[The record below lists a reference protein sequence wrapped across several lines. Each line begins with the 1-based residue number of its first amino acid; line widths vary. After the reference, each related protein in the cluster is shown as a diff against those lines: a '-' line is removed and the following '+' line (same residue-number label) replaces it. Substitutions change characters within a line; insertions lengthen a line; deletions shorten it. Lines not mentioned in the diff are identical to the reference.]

1 MLIIGMCCASPA
13 SALDRVRV
21 QDYKSIE
28 RLLANPAGLSQQ
40 ELQEKRQHLGR
51 CKQVRP

>member
-1 MLIIGMCCASPA
+1 VL
-13 SALDRVRV
+13 L

-28 RLLANPAGLSQQ
+28 RLLANPVGLSQQ

-51 CKQVRP
+51 CKQVCSRAQ

>member
-1 MLIIGMCCASPA
+1 L
-13 SALDRVRV
+13 LL

-28 RLLANPAGLSQQ
+28 RLLANPVGLSQQ

-51 CKQVRP
+51 CKQVTSMAQCGN